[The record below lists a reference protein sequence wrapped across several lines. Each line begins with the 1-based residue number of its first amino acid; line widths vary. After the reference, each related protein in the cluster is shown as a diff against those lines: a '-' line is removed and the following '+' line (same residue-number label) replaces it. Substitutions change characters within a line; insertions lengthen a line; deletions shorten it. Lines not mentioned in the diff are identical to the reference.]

1 MEITVKMPV
10 CIAPELLDVRVS
22 VGTVV
27 EIGDILFSYSADG
40 ALLFEYSAFSG
51 VVTRI
56 CASRGEINCGDAV
69 LRMTAEKP
77 EGELFPQSRK

>member
-10 CIAPELLDVRVS
+10 CVAPQLLDVRVS
-22 VGTVV
+22 EGSAV

-40 ALLFEYSAFSG
+40 ALLFEYSAYLG
-51 VVTRI
+51 TVTRI
-56 CASRGEINCGDAV
+56 CARRGEIDCGDAV
-69 LRMTAEKP
+69 LRMTVEKT